1 MTAMIYKHSLMPC
14 VCEWRFM
21 AQPWEGLSLCNS
33 LVSSMGPDPRDVIEI
48 VDYDPE
54 WPDLYEKEQAILM
67 KAFSPLHPHIE
78 HIGSTAVPGLCAK
91 PIIDIMVGLPTLEG
105 ADRYD
110 PLVRPLGYVHVDQ
123 EDEASRV
130 FFRKGMPRTHHLH
143 IVAFGSEEW
152 HSHLSFR
159 ELLRDDPDLRER
171 YADLKRRG
179 ARMHREDREAY
190 VRSKQGFIQ
199 DAVGKAGGNRQ

>member
-1 MTAMIYKHSLMPC
+1 
-14 VCEWRFM
+14 
-21 AQPWEGLSLCNS
+21 
-33 LVSSMGPDPRDVIEI
+33 MGPDLRDVIEI

-54 WPDLYEKEQAILM
+54 WPNLYDKEQAILM
-67 KAFSPLHPHIE
+67 KAFSQLLPHIE

-91 PIIDIMVGLPTLEG
+91 PIIDIMVGLPALEG

-110 PLVRPLGYVHVDQ
+110 PLVRPLGYVHVEQ
-123 EDEASRV
+123 EDEAIRV

-143 IVAFGSEEW
+143 IVAFGSEVW

-159 ELLRDDPDLRER
+159 GLLRDDPELRER
-171 YADLKRRG
+171 YADLKRG
-179 ARMHREDREAY
+179 SAKMHREDREAY

-199 DAVGKAGGNRQ
+199 DAVGRADSNCQ